1 MSVIKSSS
9 NGQSVKASTST
20 DALTPILSNSN
31 TTGCSGFCFRSFG
44 LAFDRSGRLFMMSD
58 STGEIYVI
66 IKSGGNAL
74 NESRP
79 PVSGAAL
86 SVDFSVAGLFVGI
99 VTSAFACFL

>member
-1 MSVIKSSS
+1 
-9 NGQSVKASTST
+9 
-20 DALTPILSNSN
+20 
-31 TTGCSGFCFRSFG
+31 
-44 LAFDRSGRLFMMSD
+44 MMSD